1 MIAITNIAFD
11 FLRKHKQVS
20 EEVEKLVL
28 QKVKNRVSNTELVT
42 IFENGISGQYGKV
55 YSLDAA
61 TLIGWVNQYQASKSK
76 SVGTLGGNL
85 LNPNIPTTSAYYPQ
99 SYKDWQIEVNKAYT
113 AYLSGVSE
121 TEFHPDIYQRLMCDI
136 PARIELG
143 AIKKYVP
150 DDYWLKL
157 SPAEIN
163 KAMQLCIRDYFAE
176 CKSRGWD
183 SVYKCD

>member
-1 MIAITNIAFD
+1 MIATNTAFE
-11 FLRKHKQVS
+11 FLREHKDVKP
-20 EEVEKLVL
+20 EVENLVM
-28 QKVKNRVSNTELVT
+28 KKIRGRVSNHELLT
-42 IFENGISGQYGKV
+42 IFEDGISGKYGKV

-176 CKSRGWD
+176 CKSKGWHI
-183 SVYKCD
+183 VYKL